1 MTETSISSPLESQ
14 PVRDFKFRSAFSLS
28 FADLSPI
35 VGIYT
40 VFAIGLIAAGP
51 AFLWAFPLV
60 LVGQLMV
67 CGVFGNLVS
76 KWPLQGSV
84 YAWSRELI
92 GPRYGWFTGWAYMW
106 GLTLTLAV
114 LPITAAPY
122 ILGAAGVTAPS
133 QIVVELVAIGVLL
146 FGSIAN
152 VFGGRLLRGL
162 IYIALVCELVA
173 SAGIGLTLLIFHRI
187 NPLSIIFNTG
197 GTGHGAGWLFG
208 AFLLPVA
215 YIAYSFIG
223 FEASASIGE
232 EVQESRKVLPKAMVL
247 SLAVGGVLVIV
258 ACLGLVLAMPDVS
271 AAVSGKDAN
280 PIATT
285 LGAFLRIGGGTD
297 TAHRAGDRLHLQHDR
312 GADGGDPRDLGQ
324 RPGPAAARDPAA
336 GQAVR
341 AGAPAQVRD
350 RPDRHHR
357 RRADLRRRVQGVRA
371 AGVVLG
377 VRFHPVLLPADR
389 GAELQAVARPVAHGR
404 RVGGTLDTP
413 DHVHCRGLA
422 ERRDREPAVAQGGQ
436 QRVVPQLG
444 RDHHDRGAGRARR
457 TDLPAVLPAG
467 VARDAGPAYGHRGGR
482 GVGGRGGRGMTAVA
496 LISGAASGIGRA
508 CAEVMCGAGW
518 QTAGIDLNASDTDL
532 SLRADVSDRAAVL
545 GAVDQVVERF
555 GRIDLLVTAAGYY
568 EEGIDVA
575 DITVAQWDRMLGVIL
590 GGTVN
595 CCAAVLPHMLS
606 RDQGTIVAIS
616 SELALAGSATDLHY
630 VAAKGAVLGL
640 IKSLAMEVAQ
650 TAIRVNAVA
659 PGPTDTPLLAPDS
672 LWREPSYLST
682 LPLGR
687 LVRPSEIASAVYY
700 LATEGSMYCGEV
712 LSPNAGA
719 VI

>member
-1 MTETSISSPLESQ
+1 MRRWSQQ

-152 VFGGRLLRGL
+152 VFGGRLLKGL

-232 EVQESRKVLPKAMVL
+232 EVQESRKVLPKAVVL

-271 AAVSGKDAN
+271 AAVSGKDTN

-285 LGAFLRIGGGTD
+285 LEHAYGSGAGRTLLIALAIGFTSSMIAVQTAVTRAIWASARDQLLPGTRLLGRLSGREHLPRYAIGL
-297 TAHRAGDRLHLQHDR
+297 TVIIAGALIFAGASKVFALLVSFSAFGFILSYYMPIVALSYKQWR
-312 GADGGDPRDLGQ
+312 GRSPTADGWGARWIPLITSIAVVWLSAEIVNLLWPR
-324 RPGPAAARDPAA
+324 
-336 GQAVR
+336 AVNSEWYLNW
-341 AGAPAQVRD
+341 GAIIMT
-350 RPDRHHR
+350 
-357 RRADLRRRVQGVRA
+357 G
-371 AGVVLG
+371 VLG
-377 VRFHPVLLPADR
+377 VLGGLICLRSF
-389 GAELQAVARPVAHGR
+389 RP
-404 RVGGTLDTP
+404 
-413 DHVHCRGLA
+413 
-422 ERRDREPAVAQGGQ
+422 
-436 QRVVPQLG
+436 
-444 RDHHDRGAGRARR
+444 
-457 TDLPAVLPAG
+457 G
-467 VARDAGPAYGHRGGR
+467 VARDAGPAHGRRGGR
-482 GVGGRGGRGMTAVA
+482 GVGGRGGRGMTQVA

-508 CAEVMCGAGW
+508 CAEVMRGAGW
-518 QTAGIDLNASDTDL
+518 RTAGIDLNASDTDL
-532 SLRADVSDRAAVL
+532 SLRADVSDRAAVAA
-545 GAVDQVVERF
+545 AVDQVVAAVRADRPAGHRGRLLRGRDRRRRHHRRAVGPDARGDTGRHGELLRRGAAAHAEPGPGSHRGHLVGAGAGRQRDRPALRGGQGRGARLDQVAGHGGRADRHPGER
-555 GRIDLLVTAAGYY
+555 GGAGTDRHAAAGP
-568 EEGIDVA
+568 GLPVA
-575 DITVAQWDRMLGVIL
+575 RARVPG
-590 GGTVN
+590 
-595 CCAAVLPHMLS
+595 H
-606 RDQGTIVAIS
+606 
-616 SELALAGSATDLHY
+616 
-630 VAAKGAVLGL
+630 VAAGPAGPAPRRSPRPCTTWPPRGPCTAVRC
-640 IKSLAMEVAQ
+640 SRR
-650 TAIRVNAVA
+650 T
-659 PGPTDTPLLAPDS
+659 PG
-672 LWREPSYLST
+672 R
-682 LPLGR
+682 
-687 LVRPSEIASAVYY
+687 
-700 LATEGSMYCGEV
+700 
-712 LSPNAGA
+712 
-719 VI
+719 